1 MSFQATKA
9 EFENRFWIIG
19 GVFSIGFVLYAFDH
33 VNAAEALARLMVGPA
48 GMSSSRAGYVIRA
61 IFAAASLTVTAAA
74 LLRSWAEAYL
84 KSSVV
89 HDSALHSESL
99 VADGPYRYVRN
110 PLYLGNIVLAA
121 GMGTMASRAGFF
133 FILIGMTLVVY
144 RLILREEAGLA
155 ASQGAGFLRYCDA
168 VPRLL
173 PALRPR
179 VPAGGTRPNW
189 VDGLTGESFMWGCAI
204 GIAVF
209 AVTLQ
214 LLHFWIIMAAG
225 FAIYFLQSFW
235 RSRTAK
241 SPTEPRP

>member
-19 GVFSIGFVLYAFDH
+19 GVFSIGFPLYALDH
-33 VNAAEALARLMVGPA
+33 VNAAEALTRVIVGPA
-48 GMSSSRAGYVIRA
+48 GMSSPRANSVIRA
-61 IFAAASLTVTAAA
+61 IFAAAALIVTAAA

-84 KSSVV
+84 HSSVV

-110 PLYLGNIVLAA
+110 PLYLGNVLLAA
-121 GMGTMASRAGFF
+121 GMGTMASRVGFF

-144 RLILREEAGLA
+144 RLILREEASLA
-155 ASQGAGFLRYCDA
+155 ESQGAGFLRYCDA

-189 VDGLTGESFMWGCAI
+189 LDGLTGESFMWGCAA

-209 AVTLQ
+209 AATLQ
-214 LLHFWIIMAAG
+214 LLHFWLIMGAG
-225 FAIYFLQSFW
+225 FAVYFLQSFW
-235 RSRTAK
+235 RSRTAANVAGSK
-241 SPTEPRP
+241 

>member
-1 MSFQATKA
+1 MSFQATEA

-19 GVFSIGFVLYAFDH
+19 GVFSAGFALYGLDH
-33 VNAAEALARLMVGPA
+33 VNAAEALTRLIVRPA
-48 GMSSSRAGYVIRA
+48 GMDSPRADSVIRA
-61 IFAAASLTVTAAA
+61 IFGAAALTVTAAA
-74 LLRSWAEAYL
+74 LLRCWAEAYL

-110 PLYLGNIVLAA
+110 PLYLGNILLAA
-121 GMGTMASRAGFF
+121 GMGTMASSVGFF

-144 RLILREEAGLA
+144 RLILREEAGLGE
-155 ASQGAGFLRYCDA
+155 SQGAGFLRYCEA

-173 PALRPR
+173 PSLRPR

-189 VDGLTGESFMWGCAI
+189 VDGIAGETFMWGCAI

-209 AVTLQ
+209 AVSLQ
-214 LLHFWIIMAAG
+214 VIHFWIVISAG
-225 FAIYFLQSFW
+225 FAVYFLQSFW
-235 RSRTAK
+235 RGRK
-241 SPTEPRP
+241 RGQ

>member
-19 GVFSIGFVLYAFDH
+19 SVFWVGFGLYGLDH
-33 VNAAEALARLMVGPA
+33 ANAAEALTRLIVGPA
-48 GMSSSRAGYVIRA
+48 GMDSPRADQLIRA
-61 IFAAASLTVTAAA
+61 IFAAAALTVTAAA

-99 VADGPYRYVRN
+99 VAEGPYRYVRN
-110 PLYLGNIVLAA
+110 PLYLGNILLAA

-133 FILIGMTLVVY
+133 FMLIGMTVVMY
-144 RLILREEAGLA
+144 RLILREEAGLGE
-155 ASQGAGFLRYCDA
+155 SQGAGFLRYCNA
-168 VPRLL
+168 VPRLV
-173 PALRPR
+173 PSLRPR
-179 VPAGGTRPNW
+179 VPAGGGRPNW
-189 VDGLTGESFMWGCAI
+189 LDGLTGESFMWGCAI

-214 LLHFWIIMAAG
+214 LLHFWIVIGAG

-235 RSRTAK
+235 RSRSAK
-241 SPTEPRP
+241 SGPA

>member
-110 PLYLGNIVLAA
+110 PLYLGNILLAA

-155 ASQGAGFLRYCDA
+155 ESQGAGFLRYCDA
-168 VPRLL
+168 VPRLCPRCA
-173 PALRPR
+173 PASP
-179 VPAGGTRPNW
+179 PAARGRTGGTGSPERLSC
-189 VDGLTGESFMWGCAI
+189 G
-204 GIAVF
+204 
-209 AVTLQ
+209 
-214 LLHFWIIMAAG
+214 AAPS
-225 FAIYFLQSFW
+225 A
-235 RSRTAK
+235 SRY
-241 SPTEPRP
+241 SR

>member
-19 GVFSIGFVLYAFDH
+19 GVFSIGFPFYVFDH
-33 VNAAEALARLMVGPA
+33 VNFAEALTRLIVGQGNMDTP
-48 GMSSSRAGYVIRA
+48 RADNVIRA
-61 IFAAASLTVTAAA
+61 IFAAAALAVIAAA

-89 HDSALHSESL
+89 HDSALHSDRL
-99 VADGPYRYVRN
+99 VAEGPYRYVRN
-110 PLYLGNIVLAA
+110 PLYLGNILLAA

-133 FILIGMTLVVY
+133 FILIGMTVVVY

-155 ASQGAGFLRYCDA
+155 ESQGAGFLRYSNA

-173 PALRPR
+173 PALRPG

-189 VDGLTGESFMWGCAI
+189 WDGFSGETFMWGCAA

-209 AVTLQ
+209 AVTLRV
-214 LLHFWIIMAAG
+214 LHFWLIMGAG
-225 FAIYFLQSFW
+225 FAVYFLQSFL

-241 SPTEPRP
+241 SDEG